1 MKISVAIPTYNRG
14 DLICQ
19 TIDSIL
25 NQTVKVDEIVI
36 VDDGSTDNTQDIIAT
51 YGNKITYIMLP
62 NAGPAAARASAIN
75 LCSGDWIALCD
86 SDDLW
91 LPKHIENFI
100 LFNELYSSANV
111 CFMNFG
117 ILDEK
122 NTDKFSEAPDNW
134 WEGVTKELNEDSHYA
149 LLNDDA
155 YNYVLNFQPIFQTA
169 LFFKRSLYNEI
180 GGISSK
186 ISRMNSEDAHLTRR
200 LVAFGITGCCKE
212 ISVHIRKHEGNYSK
226 DFIENLKGRKTILE
240 FLITHNEIPKRFINS
255 TKMEVELANLII
267 FRNLYWAGKFQEA
280 QKTFVYINK
289 NLIKPKD
296 IIRYLKIRLSN
307 ILTKNKFENN

>member
-36 VDDGSTDNTQDIIAT
+36 VDDGSTDNTEDVISK
-51 YGNKITYIMLP
+51 YGEKIRYKKMA
-62 NAGPAAARASAIN
+62 NAGPAAARASAIS

-91 LPKHIENFI
+91 LPQHIENF
-100 LFNELYSSANV
+100 LRFNELFPSANV

-117 ILDEK
+117 ILGEK
-122 NTDKFSEAPDNW
+122 DSDKFSEAPENW
-134 WEGVTKELNEDSHYA
+134 WDKATLQLSEDNRYA
-149 LLNDDA
+149 LLNDDT
-155 YNYVLNFQPIFQTA
+155 YESLLKFQPIFQTA
-169 LFFKRSLYNEI
+169 LFFRLSLYNQI
-180 GGISSK
+180 GGISAK

-200 LVAFGITGCCKE
+200 LVAYGQTGCCKE
-212 ISVHIRKHEGNYSK
+212 ISVDIRKHEGNYSK

-240 FLITHNEIPKRFINS
+240 YLIAHNEIPKRFISS
-255 TKMEVELANLII
+255 TKTEIELANLII
-267 FRNLYWAGKFQEA
+267 FRNLYWAGKFQDA
-280 QKTFVYINK
+280 QKIFTNIK
-289 NLIKPKD
+289 INLITFND
-296 IIRYLKIRLSN
+296 IVRYLKVRLSN
-307 ILTKNKFENN
+307 MVSKKET